1 MDKDDDVLQSDLYEN
16 FPEEAV
22 PLIIFNEEK
31 KRKFKKHH
39 HILTIDLY
47 SFRAERRGPRV
58 PTRAQG
64 PDWYNCGG
72 GHVQNRQELSTEQD
86 ASR

>member
-31 KRKFKKHH
+31 KRKFKNHH
-39 HILTIDLY
+39 LILTIYLQF
-47 SFRAERRGPRV
+47 SSSMKRAAG
-58 PTRAQG
+58 TFKSSRAQL
-64 PDWYNCGG
+64 
-72 GHVQNRQELSTEQD
+72 V
-86 ASR
+86 